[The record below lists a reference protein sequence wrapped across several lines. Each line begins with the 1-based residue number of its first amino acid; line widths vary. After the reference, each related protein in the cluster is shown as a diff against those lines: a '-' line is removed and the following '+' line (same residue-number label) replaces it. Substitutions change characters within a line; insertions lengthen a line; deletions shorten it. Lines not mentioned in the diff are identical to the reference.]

1 MINNGIFEIT
11 IDSANLYAAL
21 DESKNLKSEISII
34 PAWLLQSSP
43 DTSICGVSFNSVA
56 TIGYFEKI
64 KDKIH
69 ILPRDLGLHNIAFL
83 SKDLNPFFKSIKD
96 NGLETN
102 NLILGLKQYDMNGQP
117 FVACHYIKTQTKHVV
132 HNERQPHTNKV
143 ITTEQDIFAQMNTIP
158 ATEVLKYVN
167 YYSFYAFED
176 QYSRVVL
183 KDYDLDS
190 DEEFQN
196 IINNFKASDGI
207 FAFTFKDSN
216 GNRDYEYM
224 SYVNK
229 SMLNIAKGDATTME
243 IRDNLNSQGANRF
256 LVKYDIY
263 KKSKKCKLTVLFMA
277 LKF

>member
-1 MINNGIFEIT
+1 MINGLFEVN
-11 IDSANLYAAL
+11 IDSTNLYAAL
-21 DESKNLKSEISII
+21 EESKNLKSEITII

-64 KDKIH
+64 KDKVH
-69 ILPRDLGLHNIAFL
+69 VLPRDLGLHNIAFL

-96 NGLETN
+96 NNLETN
-102 NLILGLKQYDMNGQP
+102 NFILGLKPYDINGQP
-117 FVACHYIKTQTKHVV
+117 FMACHYIRTQTRHMV

-158 ATEVLKYVN
+158 SAEVLKYIN
-167 YYSFYAFED
+167 YYSFYAYD
-176 QYSRVVL
+176 NQCRVVL

-196 IINNFKASDGI
+196 IMNNFKASDGI
-207 FAFTFKDSN
+207 FPFTFKDQD
-216 GNRDYEYM
+216 GNRNYEYL

-229 SMLNIAKGDATTME
+229 SMFNIAKGDITTME
-243 IRDNLNSQGANRF
+243 IKDNLINSSANRF

-263 KKSKKCKLTVLFMA
+263 KKSKKCKLTVIFMA

>member
-1 MINNGIFEIT
+1 MINGLFEVN
-11 IDSANLYAAL
+11 IDSTNLYTVL
-21 DESKNLKSEISII
+21 EESKNLKSEITII

-64 KDKIH
+64 KDKVH

-96 NGLETN
+96 NNLETN
-102 NLILGLKQYDMNGQP
+102 NFILGLKPYDINGQP
-117 FVACHYIKTQTKHVV
+117 FMACHYIRTQTRHII
-132 HNERQPHTNKV
+132 HNERQLHTNKV

-158 ATEVLKYVN
+158 SAEVLKYIN
-167 YYSFYAFED
+167 YYSFYAYD
-176 QYSRVVL
+176 NRCRVVL

-196 IINNFKASDGI
+196 IMNNFKASDGI
-207 FAFTFKDSN
+207 FPFTFKDQD
-216 GNRDYEYM
+216 GNRNYEYL

-229 SMLNIAKGDATTME
+229 SMLNIAKGDITTME
-243 IRDNLNSQGANRF
+243 IKDNLINSSANRF

-263 KKSKKCKLTVLFMA
+263 KKSKKCKLTVIFMA

>member
-1 MINNGIFEIT
+1 MINGLFEVN
-11 IDSANLYAAL
+11 IDSTNLYAAL
-21 DESKNLKSEISII
+21 EESKNLKSEITII

-64 KDKIH
+64 KDKVH

-96 NGLETN
+96 NNLETDN
-102 NLILGLKQYDMNGQP
+102 FILGLKPYDINGQP
-117 FVACHYIKTQTKHVV
+117 FMACHYIRTQTKHMV

-158 ATEVLKYVN
+158 SAEVLKYIN
-167 YYSFYAFED
+167 YYSFYAYD
-176 QYSRVVL
+176 NQCRVVL

-196 IINNFKASDGI
+196 IMTNKASDGI
-207 FAFTFKDSN
+207 FPFTFKDQD
-216 GNRDYEYM
+216 GNRNYEYL

-229 SMLNIAKGDATTME
+229 SMLNIAKGDITTME
-243 IRDNLNSQGANRF
+243 IKDNLINSSANRF

-263 KKSKKCKLTVLFMA
+263 KKSKKCKLTVIFMA

>member
-1 MINNGIFEIT
+1 MISGLFEVN
-11 IDSANLYAAL
+11 IDSTNLYAAL
-21 DESKNLKSEISII
+21 EESKNLKSEITII

-64 KDKIH
+64 KDKVH

-96 NGLETN
+96 NNLETN
-102 NLILGLKQYDMNGQP
+102 NFILGLKPYDINGQP
-117 FVACHYIKTQTKHVV
+117 FMACHYIRTQTKHIV

-158 ATEVLKYVN
+158 SVEVLKYIN
-167 YYSFYAFED
+167 YYSFYAYD
-176 QYSRVVL
+176 NQCRVVL

-196 IINNFKASDGI
+196 IMNNFKASDGI
-207 FAFTFKDSN
+207 FQFTFKDQN
-216 GNRDYEYM
+216 GNRNYEYL

-229 SMLNIAKGDATTME
+229 SMLNISKGDITTME
-243 IRDNLNSQGANRF
+243 IKDDLGNCSANRF

-263 KKSKKCKLTVLFMA
+263 KKSKKCKLTVIFMA

>member
-1 MINNGIFEIT
+1 MINGLFEVN
-11 IDSANLYAAL
+11 IDSTNLYAAL
-21 DESKNLKSEISII
+21 EESKNLKSEITII

-64 KDKIH
+64 KDKVH

-96 NGLETN
+96 NNLETN
-102 NLILGLKQYDMNGQP
+102 NFILGLKPYDINGQP
-117 FVACHYIKTQTKHVV
+117 FMACHYIRTQTKHMV

-158 ATEVLKYVN
+158 SAEVLKYVN
-167 YYSFYAFED
+167 YYSFYAYD
-176 QYSRVVL
+176 NRCRVVL

-196 IINNFKASDGI
+196 IMNNFKASDGI
-207 FAFTFKDSN
+207 FPFTFKDQD
-216 GNRDYEYM
+216 GNRNYEYL

-229 SMLNIAKGDATTME
+229 SMLNIAKGDITTME
-243 IRDNLNSQGANRF
+243 IKDNLINSSTNRF

-263 KKSKKCKLTVLFMA
+263 KKSKKCKLTVIFMA

>member
-1 MINNGIFEIT
+1 MINGLFEVN
-11 IDSANLYAAL
+11 IDSTNLYAAL
-21 DESKNLKSEISII
+21 EESKNLKSEITII

-64 KDKIH
+64 KDKVH

-96 NGLETN
+96 NDLDTN
-102 NLILGLKQYDMNGQP
+102 NFILGLKPYDINGQP
-117 FVACHYIKTQTKHVV
+117 FMACHYIRTQTRHMV

-158 ATEVLKYVN
+158 SAEVLKYIN
-167 YYSFYAFED
+167 YYSFYAYD
-176 QYSRVVL
+176 NQCRVVL

-196 IINNFKASDGI
+196 ILNNFKASDGI
-207 FAFTFKDSN
+207 FPFTFKDQD
-216 GNRDYEYM
+216 GNRNYEYL

-229 SMLNIAKGDATTME
+229 SMLNIAKGDITTME
-243 IRDNLNSQGANRF
+243 IKDNLINSSANRF

-263 KKSKKCKLTVLFMA
+263 KKSKKCKLTVIFMA

>member
-1 MINNGIFEIT
+1 MINGLFEVN
-11 IDSANLYAAL
+11 IDSTNLYAAL
-21 DESKNLKSEISII
+21 EESKNLKSEITVI

-64 KDKIH
+64 KDKVH
-69 ILPRDLGLHNIAFL
+69 VLPRDLGLHNIAFL

-96 NGLETN
+96 NNLETN
-102 NLILGLKQYDMNGQP
+102 NFILGLKPYDINGKP
-117 FVACHYIKTQTKHVV
+117 FMACHYIRTQTKHIV

-158 ATEVLKYVN
+158 SAEVLKYIN
-167 YYSFYAFED
+167 YYSFYAYD
-176 QYSRVVL
+176 NQCRVVL

-196 IINNFKASDGI
+196 IMNNFKASDGI
-207 FAFTFKDSN
+207 FPFTFKDQD
-216 GNRDYEYM
+216 GNRNYEYL

-229 SMLNIAKGDATTME
+229 SMLNIAKGDITTME
-243 IRDNLNSQGANRF
+243 IKDNLINSSANRF

-263 KKSKKCKLTVLFMA
+263 KKSKKCKLTVIFMA

>member
-1 MINNGIFEIT
+1 MINTGLVEVN
-11 IDSANLYAAL
+11 IDSTNLYAAL
-21 DESKNLKSEISII
+21 EESKNLKSEITII

-64 KDKIH
+64 KDKVH

-96 NGLETN
+96 NNLETN
-102 NLILGLKQYDMNGQP
+102 NFILGLKPYDINGQP
-117 FVACHYIKTQTKHVV
+117 FMACHYIRTQTKHMV

-158 ATEVLKYVN
+158 SAEVLKYVN
-167 YYSFYAFED
+167 YYSFYAYD
-176 QYSRVVL
+176 NQCRVVL

-196 IINNFKASDGI
+196 IMNNFKASDGI
-207 FAFTFKDSN
+207 FPFTFKDQD
-216 GNRDYEYM
+216 GNRNYEYL

-229 SMLNIAKGDATTME
+229 SMLNIAKGDITTME
-243 IRDNLNSQGANRF
+243 IKDNLINSSANRF

-263 KKSKKCKLTVLFMA
+263 KKSKKCKLTVIFMA

>member
-1 MINNGIFEIT
+1 MINGLFEVN
-11 IDSANLYAAL
+11 IDSTNLYAAL
-21 DESKNLKSEISII
+21 EESKNLKSEITII

-64 KDKIH
+64 KDKVH

-96 NGLETN
+96 NNLETN
-102 NLILGLKQYDMNGQP
+102 NFILGLKPYDINGQP
-117 FVACHYIKTQTKHVV
+117 FMACHYIRTQTKHII

-158 ATEVLKYVN
+158 SAEVLKYIN
-167 YYSFYAFED
+167 YYSFYAYD
-176 QYSRVVL
+176 NQCRVVL

-196 IINNFKASDGI
+196 IMTNKASDGI
-207 FAFTFKDSN
+207 FPFTFKDQD
-216 GNRDYEYM
+216 GNRNYEYL

-229 SMLNIAKGDATTME
+229 SMLNIAKGDITTME
-243 IRDNLNSQGANRF
+243 IKDNLINSSANRF

-263 KKSKKCKLTVLFMA
+263 KKSKKCKLTVIFMA

>member
-1 MINNGIFEIT
+1 MINGLFEVN
-11 IDSANLYAAL
+11 IDSTNLYAAL
-21 DESKNLKSEISII
+21 EESKNLKSEITII

-64 KDKIH
+64 KDKVH

-96 NGLETN
+96 NNLETN
-102 NLILGLKQYDMNGQP
+102 NFILGLKPYDINGQP
-117 FVACHYIKTQTKHVV
+117 FMACHYIRTQTKHMV

-158 ATEVLKYVN
+158 SAEVLKYVN
-167 YYSFYAFED
+167 YYSFYAYD
-176 QYSRVVL
+176 NQCRVVL

-196 IINNFKASDGI
+196 IMNNFKASDGI
-207 FAFTFKDSN
+207 FPFTFKDQD
-216 GNRDYEYM
+216 GNRNYEYL

-229 SMLNIAKGDATTME
+229 SMLNIAKGDITTME
-243 IRDNLNSQGANRF
+243 IKDNLINSSANRF

-263 KKSKKCKLTVLFMA
+263 KKSKKCKLTVIFMA

>member
-1 MINNGIFEIT
+1 MINGLFEVN
-11 IDSANLYAAL
+11 IDSTNLYAVL
-21 DESKNLKSEISII
+21 EESKNLKSEITII

-64 KDKIH
+64 KDKVH

-96 NGLETN
+96 NDLETN
-102 NLILGLKQYDMNGQP
+102 NFILGLKPYDINGQP
-117 FVACHYIKTQTKHVV
+117 FMACHYIRTQTKHIV

-143 ITTEQDIFAQMNTIP
+143 ITTEQDIFAQINTIP
-158 ATEVLKYVN
+158 SAEVLKYIN
-167 YYSFYAFED
+167 YYSFYAYD
-176 QYSRVVL
+176 NQCRVVL

-196 IINNFKASDGI
+196 IMNNFKASDGI
-207 FAFTFKDSN
+207 FPFTFKDQD
-216 GNRDYEYM
+216 GNRNYEYL

-229 SMLNIAKGDATTME
+229 SMLNIAKGDITTME
-243 IRDNLNSQGANRF
+243 IKDNLINSSANRF

-263 KKSKKCKLTVLFMA
+263 KKSKKCKLTVIFMA

>member
-1 MINNGIFEIT
+1 MINGLFEVN
-11 IDSANLYAAL
+11 IDSTNLYAAL
-21 DESKNLKSEISII
+21 EESKNLKSEITII

-64 KDKIH
+64 KDKVH

-96 NGLETN
+96 NNLETN
-102 NLILGLKQYDMNGQP
+102 SFILGLKPYDINGQP
-117 FVACHYIKTQTKHVV
+117 FMACHYIRTQTKHII

-158 ATEVLKYVN
+158 SAEVLKYIN
-167 YYSFYAFED
+167 YYSFYAYED
-176 QYSRVVL
+176 QCRVVL

-207 FAFTFKDSN
+207 FPFTFKDLN
-216 GNRDYEYM
+216 GNRNYEYL

-229 SMLNIAKGDATTME
+229 SMLNIAKGDITTME
-243 IRDNLNSQGANRF
+243 IKDNLSNSSANRF

-263 KKSKKCKLTVLFMA
+263 KKSKKCKLTVIFMA

>member
-1 MINNGIFEIT
+1 MINGLFEVN
-11 IDSANLYAAL
+11 IDSTNLYAAL
-21 DESKNLKSEISII
+21 EESKNLKSEITII

-64 KDKIH
+64 KDKVH
-69 ILPRDLGLHNIAFL
+69 ILPRELGVHNIAFL

-96 NGLETN
+96 NNLETN
-102 NLILGLKQYDMNGQP
+102 NFILGLKPYEINGQP
-117 FVACHYIKTQTKHVV
+117 FMACHYIRTQTRHIV

-158 ATEVLKYVN
+158 TAEVLKYIN
-167 YYSFYAFED
+167 YYSFYAYD
-176 QYSRVVL
+176 NQCRVVL
-183 KDYDLDS
+183 KDYDLES

-196 IINNFKASDGI
+196 IMNNFKASDGI
-207 FAFTFKDSN
+207 FPFTFKDQD
-216 GNRDYEYM
+216 GNRNYEYL

-229 SMLNIAKGDATTME
+229 SMLNIAKGDISTME
-243 IRDNLNSQGANRF
+243 IKDNLINSSVNRF

-263 KKSKKCKLTVLFMA
+263 KKSKKCKLTVIFMA

>member
-1 MINNGIFEIT
+1 MINGLFEVN
-11 IDSANLYAAL
+11 IDSTNLYAVL
-21 DESKNLKSEISII
+21 EESKNLKSEITVI

-64 KDKIH
+64 KDKVH
-69 ILPRDLGLHNIAFL
+69 VLPRDLGLHNIAFL

-96 NGLETN
+96 NNLETN
-102 NLILGLKQYDMNGQP
+102 NFILGLKPYDINGQP
-117 FVACHYIKTQTKHVV
+117 FMACHYIRTQTKHIV

-158 ATEVLKYVN
+158 SSEVLKYIN
-167 YYSFYAFED
+167 YYSFYAYD
-176 QYSRVVL
+176 NQCRVIL
-183 KDYDLDS
+183 KDYDLES

-196 IINNFKASDGI
+196 IMNNFKASDGI
-207 FAFTFKDSN
+207 FPFTFKDQN
-216 GNRDYEYM
+216 GNRNYEYL
-224 SYVNK
+224 SYINK
-229 SMLNIAKGDATTME
+229 SMLNIAKGDIITME
-243 IRDNLNSQGANRF
+243 IKDNLINSSANRF

-263 KKSKKCKLTVLFMA
+263 KKSKKCKLTVIFMA

>member
-1 MINNGIFEIT
+1 MINGLFEVN
-11 IDSANLYAAL
+11 IDSTNLYAAL
-21 DESKNLKSEISII
+21 EESKNLKSEITII

-64 KDKIH
+64 KDKVH

-83 SKDLNPFFKSIKD
+83 SKNLNPFFKSIKD
-96 NGLETN
+96 NNLETN
-102 NLILGLKQYDMNGQP
+102 NFILGLKPYDINGQP
-117 FVACHYIKTQTKHVV
+117 FMACHYIRTQTKHMV

-158 ATEVLKYVN
+158 SAEVLNYVN
-167 YYSFYAFED
+167 HYSFYANINP
-176 QYSRVVL
+176 SRTVL
-183 KDYDLDS
+183 KDYNLDS

-196 IINNFKASDGI
+196 IMDNKASDGI
-207 FAFTFKDSN
+207 FPFTFKDQD
-216 GNRDYEYM
+216 GNRNYEYL

-229 SMLNIAKGDATTME
+229 SMLNIAKGDITTME
-243 IRDNLNSQGANRF
+243 IKDNIKDCSANRF
-256 LVKYDIY
+256 LVKYNIY
-263 KKSKKCKLTVLFMA
+263 KKSKKCNLTVIFMA

>member
-1 MINNGIFEIT
+1 MINGLFEVN
-11 IDSANLYAAL
+11 IDSTNLYAAL
-21 DESKNLKSEISII
+21 EESKNLKSEITII

-64 KDKIH
+64 KDKVH
-69 ILPRDLGLHNIAFL
+69 VLPRDLGLHNIAFL

-96 NGLETN
+96 NNLETSN
-102 NLILGLKQYDMNGQP
+102 FILGLKPYDINGQP
-117 FVACHYIKTQTKHVV
+117 FMACHYIRTQTKHMV

-158 ATEVLKYVN
+158 SAEVLKYIN
-167 YYSFYAFED
+167 YYSFYAYD
-176 QYSRVVL
+176 NQCRVVL

-196 IINNFKASDGI
+196 IMNNFKASDGI
-207 FAFTFKDSN
+207 FPFTFKDQD
-216 GNRDYEYM
+216 GNRNYEYL

-229 SMLNIAKGDATTME
+229 SMLNIAKGDITTME
-243 IRDNLNSQGANRF
+243 IKDNLINSSANRF

-263 KKSKKCKLTVLFMA
+263 KKSKKCKLTVIFMA

>member
-1 MINNGIFEIT
+1 MINGLFEVN
-11 IDSANLYAAL
+11 IDSTNLYAAL
-21 DESKNLKSEISII
+21 EESKNLKSEITII

-64 KDKIH
+64 KDKVH

-96 NGLETN
+96 NDLETN
-102 NLILGLKQYDMNGQP
+102 NFILGLKPYDINGQP
-117 FVACHYIKTQTKHVV
+117 FMACHYIRTQTKHIV

-143 ITTEQDIFAQMNTIP
+143 ITTEQDIFAQINTIP
-158 ATEVLKYVN
+158 SAEVLKYIN
-167 YYSFYAFED
+167 YYSFYAYD
-176 QYSRVVL
+176 NQCRVVL

-196 IINNFKASDGI
+196 IMNNFKASDGI
-207 FAFTFKDSN
+207 FPFTFKDQD
-216 GNRDYEYM
+216 GNRNYEYL

-229 SMLNIAKGDATTME
+229 SMLNIAKGDIITME
-243 IRDNLNSQGANRF
+243 IKDNLINSSANRF

-263 KKSKKCKLTVLFMA
+263 KKSKKCKLTVIFMA

>member
-1 MINNGIFEIT
+1 MINGLFEVN
-11 IDSANLYAAL
+11 IDSTNLYAAL
-21 DESKNLKSEISII
+21 EESKNLKSEITII

-64 KDKIH
+64 KDKVH
-69 ILPRDLGLHNIAFL
+69 VLPRDLGLHNIAFL

-96 NGLETN
+96 NNLETN
-102 NLILGLKQYDMNGQP
+102 NFILGLKPYDINRQP
-117 FVACHYIKTQTKHVV
+117 FMACHYIRTQTRHII

-158 ATEVLKYVN
+158 SAEVLKYIN
-167 YYSFYAFED
+167 YYSFYAYD
-176 QYSRVVL
+176 NQCRVVL

-196 IINNFKASDGI
+196 IMNNFKASDGI
-207 FAFTFKDSN
+207 FPFTFKDQD
-216 GNRDYEYM
+216 GNRNYEYL

-229 SMLNIAKGDATTME
+229 SMLNIAKGDITTME
-243 IRDNLNSQGANRF
+243 IKDNLGNCSANRF
-256 LVKYDIY
+256 LVKYDIF
-263 KKSKKCKLTVLFMA
+263 KKSKKCKLTVIFMA

>member
-1 MINNGIFEIT
+1 MINGLFEVN
-11 IDSANLYAAL
+11 IDSTNLYAVL
-21 DESKNLKSEISII
+21 EESKNLKSEITII

-64 KDKIH
+64 KDKVH

-96 NGLETN
+96 NNLETN
-102 NLILGLKQYDMNGQP
+102 NFILGLKPYDINGQP
-117 FVACHYIKTQTKHVV
+117 FMACHYIRTQTKHMV

-158 ATEVLKYVN
+158 SAEVLKYVN
-167 YYSFYAFED
+167 YYSFYAYD
-176 QYSRVVL
+176 NQCRVVL

-196 IINNFKASDGI
+196 IMNNFKASDGI
-207 FAFTFKDSN
+207 FPFTFKDQD
-216 GNRDYEYM
+216 GNRNYEYL

-229 SMLNIAKGDATTME
+229 SMLNIAKGDITTME
-243 IRDNLNSQGANRF
+243 IKDNLINSSANRF

-263 KKSKKCKLTVLFMA
+263 KKSKKCKLTVIFMA

>member
-1 MINNGIFEIT
+1 MINGLFEVN
-11 IDSANLYAAL
+11 IDSTNLYAAL
-21 DESKNLKSEISII
+21 EESKNLKSEITII

-64 KDKIH
+64 KDKVH

-96 NGLETN
+96 NNLETN
-102 NLILGLKQYDMNGQP
+102 NFILGLKPYDINGQP
-117 FVACHYIKTQTKHVV
+117 FMACHYIRTQTKHMV

-158 ATEVLKYVN
+158 SAEVLKYIN
-167 YYSFYAFED
+167 YYSFYAYD
-176 QYSRVVL
+176 NQCRVVL

-196 IINNFKASDGI
+196 IMTNKASDGI
-207 FAFTFKDSN
+207 FPFTFKDQN
-216 GNRDYEYM
+216 GNRNYEYL

-229 SMLNIAKGDATTME
+229 SMLNIAKGDITTME
-243 IRDNLNSQGANRF
+243 IKDNLINSSANRF

-263 KKSKKCKLTVLFMA
+263 KKSKKCKLTVIFMA

>member
-1 MINNGIFEIT
+1 MINRLFEVN
-11 IDSANLYAAL
+11 IDSTNLYAAL
-21 DESKNLKSEISII
+21 EESKNLKSEITII

-43 DTSICGVSFNSVA
+43 DTSICGVSFNSIA

-64 KDKIH
+64 KDKVH
-69 ILPRDLGLHNIAFL
+69 VLPRDLGLHNIAFL

-96 NGLETN
+96 NNLETN
-102 NLILGLKQYDMNGQP
+102 NFILGLKPYDINGQP
-117 FVACHYIKTQTKHVV
+117 FMACHYIRTQTKHIV

-158 ATEVLKYVN
+158 SAEVLKYVN
-167 YYSFYAFED
+167 YYSFYAYD
-176 QYSRVVL
+176 NQCRVVL
-183 KDYDLDS
+183 KDYDLES

-196 IINNFKASDGI
+196 IMNNFKASDGI
-207 FAFTFKDSN
+207 FPFTFKDQD
-216 GNRDYEYM
+216 GNRNYEYL

-229 SMLNIAKGDATTME
+229 SMLNISKGDITTME
-243 IRDNLNSQGANRF
+243 IKDNLINSSANRF

-263 KKSKKCKLTVLFMA
+263 KKSKKCKLTVIFMA

>member
-1 MINNGIFEIT
+1 MINTGIIEVN
-11 IDSANLYAAL
+11 IDSTNLYAVL
-21 DESKNLKSEISII
+21 EESKNLKSEITII

-64 KDKIH
+64 KDKVH

-96 NGLETN
+96 NNLETN
-102 NLILGLKQYDMNGQP
+102 NFILGLKPYDINGQP
-117 FVACHYIKTQTKHVV
+117 FMACHYIRTQTKHIV

-158 ATEVLKYVN
+158 SAEVLKYIN
-167 YYSFYAFED
+167 YYSFYAYDNQCRF
-176 QYSRVVL
+176 VL

-196 IINNFKASDGI
+196 IMTNKASDGI
-207 FAFTFKDSN
+207 FPFTFKDQD
-216 GNRDYEYM
+216 GNRNYEYL

-229 SMLNIAKGDATTME
+229 SMLNIAKGDITTME
-243 IRDNLNSQGANRF
+243 IKDNLINSSTNRF

-263 KKSKKCKLTVLFMA
+263 KKSKKCKLTVIFMA

>member
-1 MINNGIFEIT
+1 MINGLFEVN
-11 IDSANLYAAL
+11 IDSTNLYAAL
-21 DESKNLKSEISII
+21 EESKNLKSEITII

-64 KDKIH
+64 KDKVH
-69 ILPRDLGLHNIAFL
+69 VLPRDLGLRNIAFL

-96 NGLETN
+96 NNLETN
-102 NLILGLKQYDMNGQP
+102 NFILGLKPYEINGQP
-117 FVACHYIKTQTKHVV
+117 FMACHYIRTQTRHIV

-158 ATEVLKYVN
+158 SSEVLKYVN
-167 YYSFYAFED
+167 YYSFYAYD
-176 QYSRVVL
+176 NQCRVVL

-196 IINNFKASDGI
+196 IMNNFKASDGI
-207 FAFTFKDSN
+207 FPFTFKDQD
-216 GNRDYEYM
+216 GNRNYEYL

-229 SMLNIAKGDATTME
+229 SMLNIAKGDITTME
-243 IRDNLNSQGANRF
+243 IKDNLINSSANRF

-263 KKSKKCKLTVLFMA
+263 KKSKKCKLTVIFIA

>member
-1 MINNGIFEIT
+1 MINTGLVEVN
-11 IDSANLYAAL
+11 IDSTNLYAAL
-21 DESKNLKSEISII
+21 EESKNLKSEITII

-64 KDKIH
+64 KDKVH
-69 ILPRDLGLHNIAFL
+69 VLPRDLGLHNIAFL

-96 NGLETN
+96 NNLETN
-102 NLILGLKQYDMNGQP
+102 NFILGLKPYDINGQP
-117 FVACHYIKTQTKHVV
+117 FMACHYIRTQTRHII

-158 ATEVLKYVN
+158 SAEVLKYIN
-167 YYSFYAFED
+167 YYSFYAYD
-176 QYSRVVL
+176 NQCRVVL

-196 IINNFKASDGI
+196 IMTNKASDGI
-207 FAFTFKDSN
+207 FPFTFKDQD
-216 GNRDYEYM
+216 GNRNYEYL

-229 SMLNIAKGDATTME
+229 SMLNIAKGDITTME
-243 IRDNLNSQGANRF
+243 IKDNLINSSANRF

-263 KKSKKCKLTVLFMA
+263 KKSKKCKLTVIFMA

>member
-1 MINNGIFEIT
+1 MINGLFEVN
-11 IDSANLYAAL
+11 IDSTNLYVAL
-21 DESKNLKSEISII
+21 EESKNLKSEITII

-43 DTSICGVSFNSVA
+43 DTSICGVSFNSVV

-64 KDKIH
+64 KDKVH

-96 NGLETN
+96 NNLETN
-102 NLILGLKQYDMNGQP
+102 NFILGLKPYDINGQP
-117 FVACHYIKTQTKHVV
+117 FMACHYIRTQTKHIV

-158 ATEVLKYVN
+158 SAEVLKYIN
-167 YYSFYAFED
+167 YYSFYAYD
-176 QYSRVVL
+176 NQCRVVL

-196 IINNFKASDGI
+196 IMNNFKASDGI
-207 FAFTFKDSN
+207 FPFTFKDQD
-216 GNRDYEYM
+216 GNRNYEYL

-229 SMLNIAKGDATTME
+229 SMLNIAKGDITTME
-243 IRDNLNSQGANRF
+243 IKDNLINSSANRF

-263 KKSKKCKLTVLFMA
+263 KKSKKCKLTVIFMA

>member
-1 MINNGIFEIT
+1 MINGLFEVN
-11 IDSANLYAAL
+11 IDSTNLYAAL
-21 DESKNLKSEISII
+21 EESKNLKSEITII

-64 KDKIH
+64 KDKVH
-69 ILPRDLGLHNIAFL
+69 ILPRDLGLRNIAFL

-96 NGLETN
+96 NNLETN
-102 NLILGLKQYDMNGQP
+102 NFILGLKPYDINGQP
-117 FVACHYIKTQTKHVV
+117 FMACHYIRTQTKHIV

-158 ATEVLKYVN
+158 SAEVLKYIN
-167 YYSFYAFED
+167 YYSFYAYD
-176 QYSRVVL
+176 NQCRVVL

-196 IINNFKASDGI
+196 IMNNFKASDGI
-207 FAFTFKDSN
+207 FPFTFKDQD
-216 GNRDYEYM
+216 GNRNYEYL

-229 SMLNIAKGDATTME
+229 SMLNIAKGDITTME
-243 IRDNLNSQGANRF
+243 IKDNLINSSVNRF

-263 KKSKKCKLTVLFMA
+263 KKSKKCKLTVIFMA

>member
-1 MINNGIFEIT
+1 MINGLFEVN
-11 IDSANLYAAL
+11 IDSTNLYAAL
-21 DESKNLKSEISII
+21 EESKNLKSEITII

-64 KDKIH
+64 KDKVH

-96 NGLETN
+96 NNLETN
-102 NLILGLKQYDMNGQP
+102 NFILGLKPYDINGQP
-117 FVACHYIKTQTKHVV
+117 FMACHYIRTQTKHMV

-158 ATEVLKYVN
+158 SAEVLKYIN
-167 YYSFYAFED
+167 YYSFYAYD
-176 QYSRVVL
+176 NQCRVVL
-183 KDYDLDS
+183 KDYDLES

-196 IINNFKASDGI
+196 IMANKASDGI
-207 FAFTFKDSN
+207 FPFTFKDQD
-216 GNRDYEYM
+216 GNRNYEYL

-229 SMLNIAKGDATTME
+229 SMLNIAKGDITTME
-243 IRDNLNSQGANRF
+243 IKDNLINSSANRF

-263 KKSKKCKLTVLFMA
+263 KKSKKCKLTVIFMA

>member
-1 MINNGIFEIT
+1 MINGLFEVN
-11 IDSANLYAAL
+11 IDSTNLYAAL
-21 DESKNLKSEISII
+21 EESKNLKSEITII

-43 DTSICGVSFNSVA
+43 DTSICGVSFNSIA

-64 KDKIH
+64 KDKVH

-96 NGLETN
+96 NNLETN
-102 NLILGLKQYDMNGQP
+102 NFILGLKPYDINGQP
-117 FVACHYIKTQTKHVV
+117 FMACHYIRTQTKHMV

-158 ATEVLKYVN
+158 SAEVLKYVN
-167 YYSFYAFED
+167 YYSFYAYD
-176 QYSRVVL
+176 NQCRVVL
-183 KDYDLDS
+183 KDYNLDS

-196 IINNFKASDGI
+196 IMNNFKASDGI
-207 FAFTFKDSN
+207 FPFTFKDQD
-216 GNRDYEYM
+216 GNRNYEYL

-229 SMLNIAKGDATTME
+229 SMLNIAKGDITTME
-243 IRDNLNSQGANRF
+243 IKDNLINSSVNRF

-263 KKSKKCKLTVLFMA
+263 KKSKKCKLTVIFMA

>member
-1 MINNGIFEIT
+1 MINGLFEVN
-11 IDSANLYAAL
+11 IDSTNLYAVL
-21 DESKNLKSEISII
+21 EESKNLKSEITII

-64 KDKIH
+64 KDKVH

-96 NGLETN
+96 NNLETN
-102 NLILGLKQYDMNGQP
+102 NFILGLKPYDINGQP
-117 FVACHYIKTQTKHVV
+117 FMACHYIRTQTKHIV

-158 ATEVLKYVN
+158 SAEVLKYVN
-167 YYSFYAFED
+167 YYSFYAYD
-176 QYSRVVL
+176 NQCRVVL

-207 FAFTFKDSN
+207 FPFTFKDQD
-216 GNRDYEYM
+216 GNRNYEYL

-229 SMLNIAKGDATTME
+229 SMLNIAKGDITTME
-243 IRDNLNSQGANRF
+243 IKDNLINSSVNRF

-263 KKSKKCKLTVLFMA
+263 KKSKKCKLTVIFMA

>member
-1 MINNGIFEIT
+1 MINGLFEVN
-11 IDSANLYAAL
+11 IDSTNLYVAL
-21 DESKNLKSEISII
+21 EESKNLKSEITII

-64 KDKIH
+64 KDKVH
-69 ILPRDLGLHNIAFL
+69 VLPRDLGLHNIAFL

-96 NGLETN
+96 NNLETN
-102 NLILGLKQYDMNGQP
+102 NFILGLKSYDINGQP
-117 FVACHYIKTQTKHVV
+117 FMACHYIRTQTKHMV

-158 ATEVLKYVN
+158 SAEVLKYIN
-167 YYSFYAFED
+167 YYSFYAYD
-176 QYSRVVL
+176 NQCRVVL
-183 KDYDLDS
+183 KDYDLES

-196 IINNFKASDGI
+196 IMNNFKASDGI
-207 FAFTFKDSN
+207 FPFTFKDQD
-216 GNRDYEYM
+216 GNRNYEYL

-229 SMLNIAKGDATTME
+229 SMLNIAKGDITTME
-243 IRDNLNSQGANRF
+243 IKDNLINSSANRF

-263 KKSKKCKLTVLFMA
+263 KKSKKCKLTVIFMA

>member
-1 MINNGIFEIT
+1 MINGLFEVN
-11 IDSANLYAAL
+11 IDSTNLYAAL
-21 DESKNLKSEISII
+21 EESKNLKSEITII

-64 KDKIH
+64 KDKVH

-96 NGLETN
+96 NNLETN
-102 NLILGLKQYDMNGQP
+102 NFILGLKPYDINGQP
-117 FVACHYIKTQTKHVV
+117 FMACHYIRTQTKHMV

-158 ATEVLKYVN
+158 SAEVLKYVN
-167 YYSFYAFED
+167 YYSFYAYD
-176 QYSRVVL
+176 TQCRVVL

-196 IINNFKASDGI
+196 IMNNFKASDGI
-207 FAFTFKDSN
+207 FPFTFKDQD
-216 GNRDYEYM
+216 GNRNYEYL

-229 SMLNIAKGDATTME
+229 SMLNIAKGDITTME
-243 IRDNLNSQGANRF
+243 IKDNLINSSANRF

-263 KKSKKCKLTVLFMA
+263 KKSKKCKLTVIFMA

>member
-1 MINNGIFEIT
+1 MINGLFEVN
-11 IDSANLYAAL
+11 IDSTNLYAVL
-21 DESKNLKSEISII
+21 EESKNLKSEITVI

-64 KDKIH
+64 KDKVH
-69 ILPRDLGLHNIAFL
+69 VLPRDLGLHNIAFL

-96 NGLETN
+96 NNLETN
-102 NLILGLKQYDMNGQP
+102 NFILGLKPYDINGQP
-117 FVACHYIKTQTKHVV
+117 FMACHYIRTQTKHIV

-158 ATEVLKYVN
+158 SAEVLKYIN
-167 YYSFYAFED
+167 YYSFYAYED
-176 QYSRVVL
+176 QCRVVL

-196 IINNFKASDGI
+196 IMNNFKASDGI
-207 FAFTFKDSN
+207 FPFTFKDLN
-216 GNRDYEYM
+216 GNRNYEYL

-229 SMLNIAKGDATTME
+229 SMLNIAKGDITTME
-243 IRDNLNSQGANRF
+243 IKDNLSNSSANRF

-263 KKSKKCKLTVLFMA
+263 KKSKKCKLTVIFMA

>member
-1 MINNGIFEIT
+1 MINGLFEVN
-11 IDSANLYAAL
+11 IDSTNLYAVL
-21 DESKNLKSEISII
+21 EESKNLKSEITVI

-64 KDKIH
+64 KDKVH
-69 ILPRDLGLHNIAFL
+69 VLPRDLGLHNIAFL

-96 NGLETN
+96 NNLETN
-102 NLILGLKQYDMNGQP
+102 SFILGLKPYDINGQP
-117 FVACHYIKTQTKHVV
+117 FMACHYIRTQTKHMV

-158 ATEVLKYVN
+158 SAEVLKYIN
-167 YYSFYAFED
+167 YYSFYAYD
-176 QYSRVVL
+176 NQCRVVL

-196 IINNFKASDGI
+196 IMNNFKASDGI
-207 FAFTFKDSN
+207 FPFTFKDQN
-216 GNRDYEYM
+216 GNRNYEYL
-224 SYVNK
+224 SYINK
-229 SMLNIAKGDATTME
+229 SMLNIAKGDIITME
-243 IRDNLNSQGANRF
+243 IKDNLINSSANRF

-263 KKSKKCKLTVLFMA
+263 KKSKKCKLTVIFMA

>member
-1 MINNGIFEIT
+1 MINGLFEVN
-11 IDSANLYAAL
+11 IDSTNLYAAL
-21 DESKNLKSEISII
+21 EESKNLKSEITII

-64 KDKIH
+64 KDKVH
-69 ILPRDLGLHNIAFL
+69 ILPKDLGLHNIAFL

-96 NGLETN
+96 NNLETN
-102 NLILGLKQYDMNGQP
+102 NFILGLKPYDINGQP
-117 FVACHYIKTQTKHVV
+117 FMACHYIRTQTKHMV

-158 ATEVLKYVN
+158 SAEVLKYIN
-167 YYSFYAFED
+167 YYSFYAYD
-176 QYSRVVL
+176 NQCRIVL

-196 IINNFKASDGI
+196 IMNNFKASDGI
-207 FAFTFKDSN
+207 FPFTFKDQD
-216 GNRDYEYM
+216 GNRNYEYL

-229 SMLNIAKGDATTME
+229 SMLNIAKGDITTME
-243 IRDNLNSQGANRF
+243 IKDNLINSSANRF

-263 KKSKKCKLTVLFMA
+263 KKSKKCKLTVIFMA

>member
-1 MINNGIFEIT
+1 MINGLFEVN
-11 IDSANLYAAL
+11 IDSTNLYAAL
-21 DESKNLKSEISII
+21 EESKNLKSEITII

-64 KDKIH
+64 KDKVH
-69 ILPRDLGLHNIAFL
+69 VLPRDLGLHNIAFL

-96 NGLETN
+96 NNLETN
-102 NLILGLKQYDMNGQP
+102 NFILGLKPYDINGQP
-117 FVACHYIKTQTKHVV
+117 FMACHYIRTQTKHMI

-158 ATEVLKYVN
+158 SAEVLKYIN
-167 YYSFYAFED
+167 YYSFYAYD
-176 QYSRVVL
+176 NQCRVVL
-183 KDYDLDS
+183 KDYDLES

-196 IINNFKASDGI
+196 IMNNLKASDGI
-207 FAFTFKDSN
+207 FPFTFKDQD
-216 GNRDYEYM
+216 GNRNYEYL

-229 SMLNIAKGDATTME
+229 SMLNIAKGDITTMD
-243 IRDNLNSQGANRF
+243 IKDNLINSSANRF

-263 KKSKKCKLTVLFMA
+263 KKSKKCKLTVIFMA

>member
-1 MINNGIFEIT
+1 MINGLFEVN
-11 IDSANLYAAL
+11 IDSTNLYAVL
-21 DESKNLKSEISII
+21 EESKNLKSEITII

-64 KDKIH
+64 KDKVH
-69 ILPRDLGLHNIAFL
+69 VLPRDLGLHNIAFL

-96 NGLETN
+96 NNLETN
-102 NLILGLKQYDMNGQP
+102 NFILGLKPYDINGQP
-117 FVACHYIKTQTKHVV
+117 FMACHYIRTQTKHIV

-158 ATEVLKYVN
+158 SAEVLKYIN
-167 YYSFYAFED
+167 YYSFYAYED
-176 QYSRVVL
+176 QCRVVL

-196 IINNFKASDGI
+196 IMNNFKASDGI
-207 FAFTFKDSN
+207 FPFTFKDLN
-216 GNRDYEYM
+216 GNRNYEYL
-224 SYVNK
+224 SYINK
-229 SMLNIAKGDATTME
+229 SMLNIAKGDITTME
-243 IRDNLNSQGANRF
+243 IKDNLKNCSANRF

-263 KKSKKCKLTVLFMA
+263 KKSKKCKLTVILMA

>member
-1 MINNGIFEIT
+1 MINGLFEVN
-11 IDSANLYAAL
+11 IDSTNLYAVL
-21 DESKNLKSEISII
+21 EESKNLKSEITII

-64 KDKIH
+64 KDKVH

-96 NGLETN
+96 NNLETN
-102 NLILGLKQYDMNGQP
+102 NFILGLKPYDINGQP
-117 FVACHYIKTQTKHVV
+117 FMACHYIRTQTKHMV

-158 ATEVLKYVN
+158 SAEVLKYIN
-167 YYSFYAFED
+167 YYSFYAYD
-176 QYSRVVL
+176 NQCRVVL

-196 IINNFKASDGI
+196 IMNNFKASDGI
-207 FAFTFKDSN
+207 FPFTFKDQD
-216 GNRDYEYM
+216 GNRNYEYL

-229 SMLNIAKGDATTME
+229 SMLNIAKGDITTME
-243 IRDNLNSQGANRF
+243 IKDNLINSSANRF

-263 KKSKKCKLTVLFMA
+263 KKSKKCKLTVIFMA

>member
-1 MINNGIFEIT
+1 MINGLFEVN
-11 IDSANLYAAL
+11 IDSTNLYAAL
-21 DESKNLKSEISII
+21 EESKNLKSEITII

-43 DTSICGVSFNSVA
+43 DTSICGVSFNSVV

-64 KDKIH
+64 KDKVH

-96 NGLETN
+96 NNLETN
-102 NLILGLKQYDMNGQP
+102 NFILGLKPYDINGQP
-117 FVACHYIKTQTKHVV
+117 FMACHYIRTQTKHMV

-158 ATEVLKYVN
+158 SAEVLKYVN
-167 YYSFYAFED
+167 YYSFYAYD
-176 QYSRVVL
+176 NQCRVVL

-196 IINNFKASDGI
+196 IMNNFKASDGI
-207 FAFTFKDSN
+207 FPFTFKDQD
-216 GNRDYEYM
+216 GNRNYEYL

-229 SMLNIAKGDATTME
+229 SMLNIAKGDITTME
-243 IRDNLNSQGANRF
+243 IKDNLINSSANRF

-263 KKSKKCKLTVLFMA
+263 KKPKKCKLTVIFMA

>member
-1 MINNGIFEIT
+1 MINGLFEVN
-11 IDSANLYAAL
+11 IDSTNLYAAL
-21 DESKNLKSEISII
+21 EESKNLKSEITII

-64 KDKIH
+64 KDKVH
-69 ILPRDLGLHNIAFL
+69 VLPRDLGLHNIAFL

-96 NGLETN
+96 NNLETN
-102 NLILGLKQYDMNGQP
+102 NFILGLKPYDINGQP
-117 FVACHYIKTQTKHVV
+117 FMACHYIRTQTKHMV

-158 ATEVLKYVN
+158 SSEVLKYIN
-167 YYSFYAFED
+167 YYSFYAYED
-176 QYSRVVL
+176 QCRVVL

-196 IINNFKASDGI
+196 IMNNFKASDGI
-207 FAFTFKDSN
+207 FPFTFKDLN
-216 GNRDYEYM
+216 GNRNYEYL
-224 SYVNK
+224 SYINK
-229 SMLNIAKGDATTME
+229 SMLNIAKGDIITME
-243 IRDNLNSQGANRF
+243 IKDNLINSSANRF

-263 KKSKKCKLTVLFMA
+263 KKSKKCKLTVIFMA

>member
-1 MINNGIFEIT
+1 MINGLFEVN
-11 IDSANLYAAL
+11 IDSTNLYAAL
-21 DESKNLKSEISII
+21 EESKNLKSEITII

-64 KDKIH
+64 KDKVH
-69 ILPRDLGLHNIAFL
+69 VLPRDLGLHNIAFL

-96 NGLETN
+96 NNLETDN
-102 NLILGLKQYDMNGQP
+102 FILGLKPYDINGQP
-117 FVACHYIKTQTKHVV
+117 FMACHYIRTQTKHMV

-158 ATEVLKYVN
+158 SAEVLKYIN
-167 YYSFYAFED
+167 YYSFYAYD
-176 QYSRVVL
+176 NQCRVVL

-196 IINNFKASDGI
+196 IMNNFKASDGI
-207 FAFTFKDSN
+207 FPFTFKDQD
-216 GNRDYEYM
+216 GNRNYKYL

-229 SMLNIAKGDATTME
+229 SMLNIAKGDITTME
-243 IRDNLNSQGANRF
+243 IKDNLINSSANRF

-263 KKSKKCKLTVLFMA
+263 KKSKKCKLTVIFMA